1 MLGCKLG
8 LGEGFSLSPR
18 RRGALR
24 RWSRCLFAIGILAR
38 GRVMGVRNGLASL
51 HLTGYI
57 AEYEDGSKHV
67 FQVPQSTLEQG
78 LPSEGRY
85 SIACI
90 VAYEWQQDGY
100 LKPGKIAR
108 VYRDNSLPPLSG
120 FHA

>member
-1 MLGCKLG
+1 MRPPVVVLNHHPQRKR
-8 LGEGFSLSPR
+8 ESPAAPRPGFLFI
-18 RRGALR
+18 ALAVKMTFTR
-24 RWSRCLFAIGILAR
+24 DQELAAPIR
-38 GRVMGVRNGLASL
+38 
-51 HLTGYI
+51 YI

>member
-1 MLGCKLG
+1 MFCHFAWSSPARRARAQFQPSAFAA
-8 LGEGFSLSPR
+8 GEDDLHAGGVS
-18 RRGALR
+18 
-24 RWSRCLFAIGILAR
+24 AIR
-38 GRVMGVRNGLASL
+38 
-51 HLTGYI
+51 YI
-57 AEYEDGSKHV
+57 AEYEDGSEHV

-108 VYRDNSLPPLSG
+108 VYRDNSLPALSG

>member
-1 MLGCKLG
+1 MTFTRA
-8 LGEGFSLSPR
+8 E
-18 RRGALR
+18 
-24 RWSRCLFAIGILAR
+24 LAAPIR
-38 GRVMGVRNGLASL
+38 
-51 HLTGYI
+51 YI

-90 VAYEWQQDGY
+90 VAYEWQQEGY

-108 VYRDNSLPPLSG
+108 VYRAIHCRPSVAFMHELRI
-120 FHA
+120 

>member
-1 MLGCKLG
+1 MTFTRA
-8 LGEGFSLSPR
+8 E
-18 RRGALR
+18 
-24 RWSRCLFAIGILAR
+24 LAAPIR
-38 GRVMGVRNGLASL
+38 
-51 HLTGYI
+51 YI

-108 VYRDNSLPPLSG
+108 CTATIHWRPSVG
-120 FHA
+120 FMHELRI